1 MNVIHTAFL
10 SAGQGWINTKFGL
23 MLLPKKPI
31 FFLVFKTDQEVQY
44 PSLAMKA
51 NK

>member
-1 MNVIHTAFL
+1 MNVIYTTFL
-10 SAGQGWINTKFGL
+10 SAVPGRINTKFGL

-44 PSLAMKA
+44 P
-51 NK
+51 